1 MKKIVIM
8 LMALLTTAQGFSQSE
23 AGRWTITP
31 KAGVNWSNRT
41 EGDIYYGTG
50 LDEKVKHSSRRGF
63 AIGAEAE
70 YFVHQNAGISAGLI
84 YSQQGCDYDDAP
96 QVWKDT
102 KLKLDYLNIPVM
114 VHCYPVEHF
123 GLQVGMQ
130 PGFLVRKKLS
140 GEEYYSE
147 ENRSGYR
154 SFETNVTFMRNFDL
168 SIPVGVSFDLDYLRL
183 EFRYCFGIYDTT
195 KIDQKEHNNTAQ
207 LTIGYRFRL

>member
-8 LMALLTTAQGFSQSE
+8 LMALLTTAQGFSQNE

-114 VHCYPVEHF
+114 VHCY
-123 GLQVGMQ
+123 
-130 PGFLVRKKLS
+130 R
-140 GEEYYSE
+140 
-147 ENRSGYR
+147 
-154 SFETNVTFMRNFDL
+154 
-168 SIPVGVSFDLDYLRL
+168 
-183 EFRYCFGIYDTT
+183 
-195 KIDQKEHNNTAQ
+195 
-207 LTIGYRFRL
+207 